1 MMLFLVLTGPKHS
14 HHRISLNRLRI
25 KVLAEQGQ
33 DLTGEV
39 RDVLVVLEQ
48 GGRGMVCWEP
58 GHRLDL
64 VCVLDST
71 DGLDLGHVEDY

>member
-1 MMLFLVLTGPKHS
+1 M
-14 HHRISLNRLRI
+14 
-25 KVLAEQGQ
+25 AEQGQ